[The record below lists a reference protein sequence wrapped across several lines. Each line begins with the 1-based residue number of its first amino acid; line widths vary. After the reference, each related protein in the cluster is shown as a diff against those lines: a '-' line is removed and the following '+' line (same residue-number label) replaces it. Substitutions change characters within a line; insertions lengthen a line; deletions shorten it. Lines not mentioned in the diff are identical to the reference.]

1 MSWTHKLY
9 IITCCSV
16 LVTLLTAV
24 TTCLTKL
31 CKENR
36 FLLAHSLRV
45 HGIVWLAGQQECEA
59 AGCTALTSREQER
72 RTLQLHSP
80 LPFVTVWYFSP

>member
-1 MSWTHKLY
+1 MNWTHKLY

-31 CKENR
+31 RKENR
-36 FLLAHSLRV
+36 FPLAHSLRA
-45 HGIVWLAGQQECEA
+45 HSTVWRAGQQECEA
-59 AGCTALTSREQER
+59 AGYAALTSKGQER
-72 RTLQLHSP
+72 QTLQLCSP
-80 LPFVTVWYFSP
+80 LSFVTVWYFSP